1 MYYQDVA
8 LAYPNAQVEGF
19 DISDNF
25 PKRVTPSNVSFRV
38 ASYLERFPFDDNT
51 FDIVNQR

>member
-1 MYYQDVA
+1 MHWQDVA
-8 LAYPNAQVEGF
+8 LTYPNAQVEAF

-25 PKRVTPSNVSFRV
+25 PTKVVPPNVTFRV
-38 ASYLERFPFDDNT
+38 ASALERFPFEDNT